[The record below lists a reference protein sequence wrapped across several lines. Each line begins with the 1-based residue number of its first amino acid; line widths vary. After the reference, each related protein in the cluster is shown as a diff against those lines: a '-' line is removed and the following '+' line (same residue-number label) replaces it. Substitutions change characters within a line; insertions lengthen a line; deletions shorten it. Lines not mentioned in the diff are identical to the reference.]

1 MTNYAINRVDPIYRM
16 LFEREDAG
24 RGTKD
29 GLPKIAHNVVASFKG
44 RPNKELKLID
54 PREVFKKLGITTSF
68 PGETLFHSIKNYLSA
83 AKKHPIISQSYGN
96 VSRVDKNGKQ
106 GVVVS
111 MNKLDEK
118 NGARYMR
125 MLLIYAFKLGALRN
139 GKDLRVQ
146 HVGNKLVIY
155 HSRQGKANPKR
166 QPDI

>member
-44 RPNKELKLID
+44 R
-54 PREVFKKLGITTSF
+54 EVFKKLGITTSF
-68 PGETLFHSIKNYLSA
+68 PGETLFHSIENYLSA